1 MREQVGQRR
10 CADLGLM
17 LHQLIEAVAAGGD
30 SDYGKEIG
38 TGRFNVAGR
47 VAYYADRCAAAGEF
61 PRLVCRL
68 AHQFRSGWES
78 DR

>member
-10 CADLGLM
+10 CADLRLI

-38 TGRFNVAGR
+38 TRRFN
-47 VAYYADRCAAAGEF
+47 AAWPTNSLRMGK
-61 PRLVCRL
+61 
-68 AHQFRSGWES
+68 
-78 DR
+78 